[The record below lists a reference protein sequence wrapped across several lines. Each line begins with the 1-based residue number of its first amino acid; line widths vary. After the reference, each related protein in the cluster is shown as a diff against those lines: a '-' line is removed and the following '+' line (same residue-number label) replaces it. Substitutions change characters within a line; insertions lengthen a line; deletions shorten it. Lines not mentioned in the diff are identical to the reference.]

1 MITTMTVITMITT
14 ITMAAGITM
23 ITMTTRITMMA
34 MITTIMMIA
43 TVTTTKYGAALG
55 LISADS
61 RLLSLIV
68 VSIQTQTL
76 RQQQIRI
83 ETCIS
88 SFDCCCIRCR
98 ILLVVPIQIQTPI
111 QIQIHTHTYI
121 RDNHGTTTG
130 QATSQPAG

>member
-1 MITTMTVITMITT
+1 MMITTMTVVTMITT
-14 ITMAAGITM
+14 ITMTAG

-34 MITTIMMIA
+34 MITTTMMIA
-43 TVTTTKYGAALG
+43 TVTTTKYRAALG

-68 VSIQTQTL
+68 VSIQIQTL

-83 ETCIS
+83 ETCFS
-88 SFDCCCIRCR
+88 SFDCCCFRCR

-111 QIQIHTHTYI
+111 QIQIL
-121 RDNHGTTTG
+121 GM
-130 QATSQPAG
+130 PAAAWG